1 MLKAGVILA
10 IKTIVAAEFFFFFGT
25 SASYNLCLFP
35 PYPKFFFCRCYH
47 SASLF
52 AMIYV
57 SAQWSIS
64 ALHIIIKQKKK
75 AKLYAAMW
83 IMGERASIYAKNT
96 SFDVHRCIEHCFFFF
111 LLVPIA
117 HSFHLLT
124 VFFVFVFIIVA
135 FFFFSPDAN

>member
-1 MLKAGVILA
+1 
-10 IKTIVAAEFFFFFGT
+10 
-25 SASYNLCLFP
+25 
-35 PYPKFFFCRCYH
+35 
-47 SASLF
+47 
-52 AMIYV
+52 MIYV

-111 LLVPIA
+111 PFSSNSTQFSPA
-117 HSFHLLT
+117 DC
-124 VFFVFVFIIVA
+124 FFVFVFIIVA
-135 FFFFSPDAN
+135 FFFSHLMQIKQEQKVKKVHFGRLLWMTIFTSL